1 MCAFRILLISTLLWV
16 SGCKTGE
23 VVQQPTTQVQE
34 KIYFNSTED
43 YDPFPSVGSIM
54 DERGRLIGS
63 GVLIRPDVV
72 LTAGHVVDDRAYSF
86 FIGEEEILIDAIK
99 LHPDYNHNNNIE
111 TDIALVFLACDSIYT
126 PAELQGKEET
136 LTRGNV
142 LTTVGYSGG
151 VKRYS
156 TYGTFWYYGTLIT
169 QPSQIKWLPLEATIW
184 FCYFDA
190 KLKLVGVMSHL
201 SSFKDRAY
209 ENSATSVP
217 YFYDWIMEELN
228 EQLVTYKTNDVVN
241 NLRCN
246 HLWWCFYCWFVVR

>member
-1 MCAFRILLISTLLWV
+1 
-16 SGCKTGE
+16 
-23 VVQQPTTQVQE
+23 
-34 KIYFNSTED
+34 
-43 YDPFPSVGSIM
+43 M

-136 LTRGNV
+136 LTRGNI

-184 FCYFDA
+184 FGDSGGAVFCYFDA

-201 SSFKDRAY
+201 SLFKHRAY

-228 EQLVTYKTNDVVN
+228 EQLVANKTNDVVN
-241 NLRCN
+241 N
-246 HLWWCFYCWFVVR
+246 